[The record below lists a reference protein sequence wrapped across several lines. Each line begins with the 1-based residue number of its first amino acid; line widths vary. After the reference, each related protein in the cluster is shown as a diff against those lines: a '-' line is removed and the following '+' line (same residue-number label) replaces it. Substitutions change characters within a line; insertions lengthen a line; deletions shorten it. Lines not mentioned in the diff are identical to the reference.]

1 MKTDPTSYVLQT
13 LKKVGPF
20 DFWRGQHFVDGE
32 VFRSESVFFK
42 EHEIVL
48 KEGRGVARHYFHMRF
63 SKTEEGRTVQIG
75 INEQM
80 DKVRLVASE
89 ILT

>member
-48 KEGRGVARHYFHMRF
+48 KEDKGVTKHYFHMRF
-63 SKTEEGRTVQIG
+63 SKTEEGRTLRVG
-75 INEQM
+75 ISEQM
-80 DKVRLVASE
+80 DKARLVASE